1 MPGNT
6 SAVCLQT
13 LRLQYDSQSTMLQ
26 ICTHWTIGRDQLSR
40 MIRLQGWPL
49 RMDRSKRKLASIAAR
64 PERDPTPEEIAAAKE
79 ELRQRHL
86 AAMRKMRGPTGEQP
100 PGGKTVRLDRIVRQ
114 AVQDADIRW
123 Y

>member
-13 LRLQYDSQSTMLQ
+13 LRLQYDSQSTLLQ

-64 PERDPTPEEIAAAKE
+64 PTRDPTPEEIAAAKE
-79 ELRQRHL
+79 ELRQRHF

-100 PGGKTVRLDRIVRQ
+100 PGGKTVSLDRIVRQ
-114 AVQDADIRW
+114 AVQDANLRW